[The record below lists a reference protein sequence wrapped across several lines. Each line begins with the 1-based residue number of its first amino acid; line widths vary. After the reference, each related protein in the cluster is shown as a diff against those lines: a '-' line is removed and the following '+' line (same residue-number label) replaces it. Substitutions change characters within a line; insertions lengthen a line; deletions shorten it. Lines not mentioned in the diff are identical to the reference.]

1 MGMRLISLMLAGFLV
16 VLSVAGCGI
25 LDIIGSG
32 DGGYTQDFYPLD
44 LTGAYGIEL
53 SHPGVG
59 WEQTRDSAG
68 DMRWRQEGK
77 DAEFRVRV
85 TAGVQNPYQD
95 RVDMFG
101 GWTVV
106 SSSDVSYDVL
116 DSPAMLVYAT
126 KDVDGFP
133 VGSLQL
139 SFSRRFRG
147 LYSPFYY
154 IITLWNYDNQ
164 LHSDYQ
170 EIFER
175 ILETLAIYPD

>member
-1 MGMRLISLMLAGFLV
+1 MRVISFVLAGLLLMV
-16 VLSVAGCGI
+16 SVAGCGVFENI
-25 LDIIGSG
+25 VSG
-32 DGGYTQDFYPLD
+32 GNGVSEDFYPLD
-44 LTGAYGIEL
+44 LTEAYGVEL
-53 SHPGVG
+53 IYPGAG

-68 DMRWRQEGK
+68 DMRWKKEGE
-77 DAEFRVRV
+77 DTEFRVRV

-106 SSSDVSYDVL
+106 ESREVSFDIL
-116 DSPAMLVYAT
+116 EAPALLVYAT
-126 KDVDGFP
+126 KDVGGFP
-133 VGSLQL
+133 VGALQV

-164 LHSDYQ
+164 LHGEYD
-170 EIFER
+170 ELFDK
-175 ILETLAIYPD
+175 ILDSLVIYPD

>member
-1 MGMRLISLMLAGFLV
+1 MRLVSVMLAGLLLMFSAV
-16 VLSVAGCGI
+16 GCGL
-25 LDIIGSG
+25 LDTIGSG
-32 DGGYTQDFYPLD
+32 EEGYREDFYPLD
-44 LTGAYGIEL
+44 LTDAYGIEL

-68 DMRWRQEGK
+68 DMRWRREGE
-77 DAEFRVRV
+77 DTEFRVRI

-106 SSSDVSYDVL
+106 ESNEVSYDIL
-116 DSPAMLVYAT
+116 DTPALLVYAT
-126 KDVDGFP
+126 REVEGVQ
-133 VGSLQL
+133 VGAVQI

-164 LHSDYQ
+164 LHGEYQ
-170 EIFER
+170 EIFDT
-175 ILETLAIYPD
+175 ILDTLVIYPD